1 MKFTIKDFNR
11 RFPNNDVCLEEIMKL
26 RYSNLKICPECEK
39 ETKFHKVKNRK
50 CYECQWCG
58 YQVYP
63 TKGTVFEKT
72 TTPLKLWFYA
82 IYLMTQ
88 TRSGVSAKEL
98 ERQLG
103 VTYKCAWR
111 IAHQIRILMSYKDNI
126 KLTGEIEVDETY
138 VGGKAKGK
146 RGRGADNKTPILGLA
161 QRHGK
166 LKAEPVENTKSSII
180 TPIIK
185 KNIDINS
192 TIITDE
198 YRSYNVLKFL
208 GYNHKRV
215 NHGVKQWV
223 KDNAHTNSIEGFW
236 SIFKRS
242 IRGTHVWVSKKHL
255 KKYINEFAFRY
266 NQRENPSLMFDST
279 LAHLK

>member
-1 MKFTIKDFNR
+1 MKFTINDFNR
-11 RFPNNDVCLEEIMKL
+11 RFPNDDICLEEIMKL
-26 RYSNLKICPECEK
+26 RYGNLKVCPDCEK
-39 ETKFHKVKNRK
+39 ETKFHKVRNRK

-58 YQVYP
+58 YQIYP

-72 TTPLKLWFYA
+72 TTSLRLWFYA

-88 TRSGVSAKEL
+88 TRSGVSAKEI

-111 IAHQIRILMSYKDNI
+111 IAHQIRILMDYKDTK
-126 KLTGEIEVDETY
+126 KLTGEVEVDETY
-138 VGGKAKGK
+138 FGGKAGGK
-146 RGRGADNKTPILGLA
+146 RGRGANNKTPILDLA
-161 QRHGK
+161 QRQGK
-166 LKAEPVENTKSSII
+166 LKAEPIDNTKSSTI

-185 KNIDINS
+185 KNINANS
-192 TIITDE
+192 IIITDE
-198 YRSYNVLKFL
+198 YRSYNALKFL
-208 GYNHKRV
+208 GYNHERV
-215 NHGVKQWV
+215 NHGTGQWV
-223 KDNAHTNSIEGFW
+223 RNNAHTNSIEGFW

-255 KKYINEFAFRY
+255 RKYINEFVFRY